1 MGEPRERKNLSDQ
14 LLWLPWD
21 RERRAAPKVVR
32 TNMEDGGAVM
42 NKRPLQNQVA
52 LVTGAGRRMGRVIA
66 LTLARAGASVVVHY
80 NESKE
85 GALACVR
92 EIKSMGSRAISVRAD
107 VSRPR
112 QVAAM
117 FRAVEKRFG
126 RLDVLVNNAGIFFP
140 AAWDKLSEDDWD
152 RVLGTNLKG
161 AFFCAQA
168 AARIMQRQGHGRI
181 VIISSLGGL
190 QAWPDYIH
198 YCASKAGVISLT
210 RSLAK
215 ALAPHI
221 QVNSVA
227 PGTILFPGEKRDA
240 GKRKVIRGIPLR
252 KAGRPEDIAEAV
264 LFLATR
270 SDFITGQ
277 VLPVDGGKSIP

>member
-1 MGEPRERKNLSDQ
+1 MIRPSE
-14 LLWLPWD
+14 
-21 RERRAAPKVVR
+21 
-32 TNMEDGGAVM
+32 M
-42 NKRPLQNQVA
+42 NNRPLQNQVA
-52 LVTGAGRRMGRVIA
+52 LVTGAGRRIGRVIA
-66 LTLARAGASVVVHY
+66 LTLARAGAGVIVHY
-80 NESKE
+80 NESKQ
-85 GALACVR
+85 GALATAR
-92 EIKSMGSRAISVRAD
+92 EIESLGSQAMAARAD
-107 VSRPR
+107 VSRPK
-112 QVAAM
+112 QVAAL

-126 RLDVLVNNAGIFFP
+126 RLDLLVNNAGIFFP
-140 AAWDKLSEDDWD
+140 AKWDKLREEDWD
-152 RVLGTNLKG
+152 RILGINLKG

-190 QAWPDYIH
+190 QAWPEYIH
-198 YCASKAGVISLT
+198 YCASKAGAISLT

-227 PGTILFPGEKRDA
+227 PGTILFPGDQPDA
-240 GKRKVIRGIPLR
+240 QTVKIIKAIPLK
-252 KAGRPEDIAEAV
+252 KAGGPEDIAETV

-277 VLPVDGGKSIP
+277 VFVVDGGKSIP

>member
-1 MGEPRERKNLSDQ
+1 MNAS
-14 LLWLPWD
+14 
-21 RERRAAPKVVR
+21 
-32 TNMEDGGAVM
+32 VM
-42 NKRPLQNQVA
+42 NDHPLQDQVA
-52 LVTGAGRRMGRVIA
+52 LVTGAGKHIGRVIA
-66 LTLARAGASVVVHY
+66 LTLARAGASLVVHY

-85 GALACVR
+85 RAQATVQ
-92 EIKSMGSRAISVRAD
+92 EIENLGGRAIAVRAD
-107 VSRPR
+107 VSRPK
-112 QVAAM
+112 QVEAM

-126 RLDVLVNNAGIFFP
+126 RLDILVNNAGIFFP
-140 AAWDKLSEDDWD
+140 ARWDKLSDKDWD
-152 RVLGTNLKG
+152 KVLGTNLKG

-168 AARIMQRQGHGRI
+168 AARIMQRQRHGRI

-198 YCASKAGVISLT
+198 YCASKAGAISLT

-215 ALAPHI
+215 ALAPRI

-227 PGTILFPGEKRDA
+227 PGTILFPGERHNEA
-240 GKRKVIRGIPLR
+240 MRSIINHTPLR
-252 KAGRPEDIAEAV
+252 KAGRPEDIAETV

-277 VLPVDGGKSIP
+277 VFAVDGGKSIP